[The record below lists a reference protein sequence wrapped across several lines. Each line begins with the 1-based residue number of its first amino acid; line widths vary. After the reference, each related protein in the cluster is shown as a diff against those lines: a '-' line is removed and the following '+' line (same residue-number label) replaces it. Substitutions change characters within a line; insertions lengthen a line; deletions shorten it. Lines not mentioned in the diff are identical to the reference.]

1 MTKTIQLSISNATIS
16 GLGLLSTI
24 IFQRYVID
32 EVYGSTL
39 LMLGYASLVISVVD
53 IGNDAKFLGQERNMK
68 WDKSQVIFVFF
79 RAVALALLIIGF
91 SILVDS
97 TPNEFILFTMTA
109 IAGFV
114 SRLISFSF
122 LYESKIL
129 AYFLTLMLNVS
140 VKVASLS
147 VIVLNEENL
156 MFYMLIMILAITIIF
171 LTKLIIKG
179 FRIKGVNK
187 ELFERND
194 LWYLVYGAI
203 VVLLV
208 RSEVMFLPIVYTPFE
223 IAVFLSL
230 SNLAMALPV
239 IVTNSL
245 FLIGLVS
252 NEAQSQS
259 HRNLRFILGVV
270 SILFLLAYMSKY
282 ILITLYGH
290 DWLEYSHMLT
300 TLFVAYI
307 GGMIFA
313 KLEPY
318 FLRKTIKTAIHARTL
333 QMTVYF
339 VLLLVI
345 IKFQLGLYYVTLA
358 VLLNR
363 LFIWI
368 YYTYSYEKQIIRKN
382 QKSSYN

>member
-1 MTKTIQLSISNATIS
+1 MTKTIQLSISNAIIS

-32 EVYGSTL
+32 EEYGSTL

-53 IGNDAKFLGQERNMK
+53 IGNDAKFLGQERNKK
-68 WDKSQVIFVFF
+68 WDKSQILFVFF
-79 RAVALALLIIGF
+79 RAVALVFLIIAF
-91 SILVDS
+91 SVLVDS
-97 TPNEFILFTMTA
+97 TLNEFILFSMTS
-109 IAGFV
+109 ITGFL
-114 SRLISFSF
+114 SRFISFSF
-122 LYESKIL
+122 LYESKIS
-129 AYFLTLMLNVS
+129 AYFLALMLNVI
-140 VKVASLS
+140 VKIASLTL
-147 VIVLNEENL
+147 IVWDREYL
-156 MFYMLIMILAITIIF
+156 MFYILFTILAVTIIF

-179 FRIKGVNK
+179 SGLKGVNR
-187 ELFERND
+187 ELFGRND

-208 RSEVMFLPIVYTPFE
+208 RSEVMFLPMAYTPFE

-252 NEAQSQS
+252 NEEQSQS

-270 SILFLLAYMSKY
+270 SIILLLAFMSKF
-282 ILITLYGH
+282 ILGTLYGQ
-290 DWLEYSHMLT
+290 DWLKHSNMLT
-300 TLFVAYI
+300 TLFIAYI
-307 GGMIFA
+307 GGMVFA

-318 FLRKTIKTAIHARTL
+318 FLRKSINKAIYARSL
-333 QMTVYF
+333 QMIVYF

-345 IKFQLGLYYVTLA
+345 IKIQLGLYYVALA

-363 LFIWI
+363 IFIWI
-368 YYTYSYEKQIIRKN
+368 FYTYSYEKRIIGEN
-382 QKSSYN
+382 